1 MKLKFDT
8 KTSSNFAIKLVGVS
22 RIKKLSIFKILR
34 TLKHNRSI
42 YSRRN
47 RKNCISLK
55 SHHKEKIQ
63 AKSKLKQLRVF
74 RILRRIEKKRKWR
87 IKKDQVSFGP
97 FLVHRYNL
105 SFFLKIRLISSL
117 WIRGFF
123 LNLFASLFANNF
135 ETIPRFP
142 DFLSYFWRSNLQ
154 ILKSSVQFARSIQ

>member
-74 RILRRIEKKRKWR
+74 RILRRIEKKRK
-87 IKKDQVSFGP
+87 
-97 FLVHRYNL
+97 
-105 SFFLKIRLISSL
+105 
-117 WIRGFF
+117 
-123 LNLFASLFANNF
+123 
-135 ETIPRFP
+135 
-142 DFLSYFWRSNLQ
+142 
-154 ILKSSVQFARSIQ
+154 